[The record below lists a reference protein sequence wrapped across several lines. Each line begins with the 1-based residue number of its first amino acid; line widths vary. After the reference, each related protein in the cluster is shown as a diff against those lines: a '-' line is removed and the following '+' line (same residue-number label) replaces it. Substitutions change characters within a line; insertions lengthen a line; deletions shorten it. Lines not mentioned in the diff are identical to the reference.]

1 MQRLLNSYAWD
12 TDGLRDDMAG
22 SSVLVVVDPV
32 DDEGG
37 LVARSWA
44 RSRARAGARNDHRF
58 GTGFAYYSVA
68 HQAWLI
74 GGGEYRL
81 YAASS
86 RDVRC
91 TATIALESTE
101 PRLGNAA

>member
-37 LVARSWA
+37 LVARFMGA
-44 RSRARAGARNDHRF
+44 FAGA
-58 GTGFAYYSVA
+58 
-68 HQAWLI
+68 
-74 GGGEYRL
+74 GGREG
-81 YAASS
+81 
-86 RDVRC
+86 
-91 TATIALESTE
+91 
-101 PRLGNAA
+101 